1 VKKFICVLTA
11 LVKILTI
18 SAWAGQPRQGAA
30 TEVAPGV
37 FVAVGAVDL
46 ASPANLGTI
55 SNRAFIIGDEAVA
68 VIDTGGSFAGGVS
81 LKNVIGSITPLPIRY
96 VINTHMHPDH
106 VLGNAAFREEGTVF
120 AGHYKLP
127 RALAARA
134 GVYLQSNKALIGDEG
149 FAGTEIVPPTL
160 LVETETAIDLGHRVL
175 RLTAHPTAHTDND
188 LTVFD
193 EKTGTL
199 LLGDLLFAGHLP
211 VIDGSLLGWLPVLDD
226 LAKLPASRAVPGHGP
241 ASLPWP
247 AGAEPERRYLTSLR
261 SGLRQAIGAG
271 WPLAKALETIPV
283 PDQDQWQLT
292 DAFHKRN
299 ISAGFAE
306 MEWE

>member
-1 VKKFICVLTA
+1 MKKFVCVLTA
-11 LVKILTI
+11 LVKILTV
-18 SAWAGQPRQGAA
+18 SALVGQPRQGDA
-30 TEVAPGV
+30 TQVAPGV
-37 FVAVGAVDL
+37 FVAVGPVDL
-46 ASPANLGTI
+46 ANPANLGTI

-81 LKNVIGSITPLPIRY
+81 LKTVIRSITPLPIRY

-106 VLGNAAFREEGTVF
+106 VLGNAAFREEGAIF

-134 GVYLQSNKALIGDEG
+134 GVYLQANKALIGDEG
-149 FAGTEIVPPTL
+149 FSGTEIVPPTL
-160 LVETETAIDLGHRVL
+160 LVETETTIDLGHRVL

-211 VIDGSLLGWLPVLDD
+211 VIDGSLSGWLAVLDD
-226 LAKLPASRAVPGHGP
+226 LAKLPLTRAVPGHAP

-247 AGAEPERRYLTSLR
+247 DGAEPERRYLTELR

-271 WPLAKALETIPV
+271 WPLARALETVPV

-299 ISAGFAE
+299 ISAAFAE

>member
-1 VKKFICVLTA
+1 VNFLT
-11 LVKILTI
+11 LF
-18 SAWAGQPRQGAA
+18 AGAAQPRQGAA
-30 TEVAPGV
+30 TELAPGL
-37 FVAVGAVDL
+37 FVAVGPVDL
-46 ASPANLGTI
+46 ANPANLGTI
-55 SNRAFIIGDEAVA
+55 CNRAFIVGDEAVA
-68 VIDTGGSFAGGVS
+68 VIDTGGSFAGGLS
-81 LKNVIGSITPLPIRY
+81 LKNVIRSITPLPIRY

-106 VLGNAAFREEGTVF
+106 VLGNAAFREDGTVF

-134 GVYLQSNKALIGDEG
+134 GVYLEANKALIGEDG

-160 LVETETAIDLGHRVL
+160 LVETETTIDLGHRVV

-211 VIDGSLLGWLPVLDD
+211 VIDGSLSGWLSVLDD
-226 LAKLPASRAVPGHGP
+226 LAKLPASRAIPGHGP

-247 AGAEPERRYLTSLR
+247 AGAEPEQRYLTSLR
-261 SGLRQAIGAG
+261 SGLREAIGAG
-271 WPLAKALETIPV
+271 WPLAKALDRIPV
-283 PDQDQWQLT
+283 PDQDRWQLT